1 MKKYALI
8 LAGGFGTRLWPIS
21 TKQNPKQFTSLISD
35 KPMIIE
41 TINRIQSTIP
51 LDNIFI
57 ITNINQS
64 EQIKSYLADI
74 LPQDNIIIEPETK
87 GTAACIAFSTMYIQ
101 AKYGDGIICVFASD
115 HYVEDI
121 PEWNHTLC
129 EAINYVSTNNVIM
142 TIGIHPK
149 YPETGY
155 GYIKIGK
162 TINNKI
168 YNVDSFIEKPIFK
181 KAKKYSKDSH
191 YLWNSGNLIVKTSVL
206 LELYKN
212 FTPTIYNNILT
223 ISKSDWKYN
232 ITQELYHNCPN
243 TSIDIAILEK
253 AQNINVI
260 KYNSNW
266 SDIGTIHSLLK
277 VFKKDNNLN
286 SGKNTSI
293 FINSKNTFSYSNSNL
308 VISVGMRNT
317 VIIECNGIVLV
328 CKKNKLNKIPEIK
341 KIIEQNNDLKSLL

>member
-64 EQIKSYLADI
+64 EQIKSYLADM

-149 YPETGY
+149 YPETEHNS
-155 GYIKIGK
+155 IRSLAPQKIHL
-162 TINNKI
+162 T
-168 YNVDSFIEKPIFK
+168 
-181 KAKKYSKDSH
+181 
-191 YLWNSGNLIVKTSVL
+191 
-206 LELYKN
+206 
-212 FTPTIYNNILT
+212 TP
-223 ISKSDWKYN
+223 
-232 ITQELYHNCPN
+232 Q
-243 TSIDIAILEK
+243 
-253 AQNINVI
+253 
-260 KYNSNW
+260 
-266 SDIGTIHSLLK
+266 LLK
-277 VFKKDNNLN
+277 VAK
-286 SGKNTSI
+286 TI
-293 FINSKNTFSYSNSNL
+293 SNF
-308 VISVGMRNT
+308 
-317 VIIECNGIVLV
+317 
-328 CKKNKLNKIPEIK
+328 
-341 KIIEQNNDLKSLL
+341 